1 MMTFVILFG
10 SFILLVGLF
19 ILLDALLDHY
29 MS

>member
-1 MMTFVILFG
+1 MTFVILFG

-19 ILLDALLDHY
+19 IILDMLLDHY

>member
-1 MMTFVILFG
+1 MTFLIIFG
-10 SFILLVGLF
+10 SFIILVGLF